1 MTMSSLRVA
10 QFIETNPA
18 EYAWLVAKS
27 PIFSFASSV
36 LSALHRYGDL
46 TPNQLAAVQRCV
58 AKDSAPRP
66 APVPAAEV
74 DVAPIHVAFDNA
86 KNSGL
91 MYPKL
96 RLGAFVFSP
105 APVTGKNA
113 GAIYVKSE
121 GVYLGKV
128 VGGKLF
134 TSRDASQDNVTQM
147 TEVLADPRSAA
158 IAYGKTFGKCSV
170 CNKDLSD
177 PESVAQGIGPICAK
191 RFGWQ
196 ASV

>member
-1 MTMSSLRVA
+1 MSSIRA
-10 QFIETNPA
+10 AKFIETNPA

-36 LSALHRYGDL
+36 LSALHRYGNL

-66 APVPAAEV
+66 APTPAAEV

-86 KNSGL
+86 KDSGL

-105 APVTGKNA
+105 APDTGKNA
-113 GAIYVKSE
+113 GAIYVKSD

-177 PESVAQGIGPICAK
+177 PESVALGMGAICAK

>member
-1 MTMSSLRVA
+1 MSSLRVA

-86 KNSGL
+86 KDSGL

-113 GAIYVKSE
+113 GAIYVKSD